1 MDILDNCRNEPNSD
15 QLDTDQDGYGDECDD
30 DMDGDTISNDKD
42 NCPLIENPDQVFIS
56 LHLTIFLYYKRCLP
70 SFCQLYVK
78 RKIQNKFKVPGFI
91 LEGINNNSPLKFKG
105 L

>member
-1 MDILDNCRNEPNSD
+1 MDILDNCPNEPNSD

-56 LHLTIFLYYKRCLP
+56 LHLTC
-70 SFCQLYVK
+70 SFNIKDVYLAFVNYM
-78 RKIQNKFKVPGFI
+78 
-91 LEGINNNSPLKFKG
+91 
-105 L
+105 